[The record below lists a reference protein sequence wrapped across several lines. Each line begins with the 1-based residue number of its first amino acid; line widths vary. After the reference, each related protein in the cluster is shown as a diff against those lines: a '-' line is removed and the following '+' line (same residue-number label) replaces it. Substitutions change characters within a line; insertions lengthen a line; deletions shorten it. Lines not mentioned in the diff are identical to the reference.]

1 MSWSKVS
8 SGSIAFRYYPYGFI
22 FDVAG
27 CCIFY
32 NDIKHKY
39 YDFAFLNSKI
49 SKSILSAIS
58 PTLNYEAGQIASL
71 PIIFDNEYSTVINST
86 VQNNIAISKID
97 WDSFET
103 SWDFIKHPFML
114 YGYQNDYGL
123 VNYKNANIVPPL
135 QYDYEKGIFEII
147 KGEKKS
153 PNQCLIEE
161 CFNAWSKYC
170 DDQFNNLKNNE
181 QELNRIFIEI
191 YSLQD
196 ELTPEVEDKDIKASC
211 RKADLG
217 REIRSLI
224 SYAVGCMFGR
234 YSPDVE
240 GLAYAGGEWDGSK
253 YFSFIP
259 DADNCIP
266 ITDEEYFTDDIAGRF
281 IEFVKV
287 VYGAE
292 TLEENLDF
300 IADALGNKGNSS
312 REVIRSYLLNDFYKD
327 HFKIYQKRPI
337 YWLFDSGKENGFKS
351 LIYMHRYNEDTIG
364 NLRIEYLHRIQKVY
378 ESEIARMQETID
390 NSADSR
396 EVAAAEKRKDKLT
409 RQLKETKDYDAKIA
423 HLALAR
429 IIIDLD
435 DGVKVNYEKIQT
447 DADGKVLDVLA
458 KI

>member
-1 MSWSKVS
+1 MSV
-8 SGSIAFRYYPYGFI
+8 IDQEER
-22 FDVAG
+22 
-27 CCIFY
+27 
-32 NDIKHKY
+32 
-39 YDFAFLNSKI
+39 I
-49 SKSILSAIS
+49 SKLKKMDNPTSKELRTRARDVLLTQAIAS
-58 PTLNYEAGQIASL
+58 EESVDGAEPAADLAGQL
-71 PIIFDNEYSTVINST
+71 P
-86 VQNNIAISKID
+86 
-97 WDSFET
+97 
-103 SWDFIKHPFML
+103 
-114 YGYQNDYGL
+114 GL
-123 VNYKNANIVPPL
+123 LRQLADAGRVDGPL
-135 QYDYEKGIFEII
+135 GRF
-147 KGEKKS
+147 
-153 PNQCLIEE
+153 
-161 CFNAWSKYC
+161 
-170 DDQFNNLKNNE
+170 
-181 QELNRIFIEI
+181 
-191 YSLQD
+191 
-196 ELTPEVEDKDIKASC
+196 
-211 RKADLG
+211 ADLG
-217 REIRSLI
+217 RDELHRLTALLAAYGLRDELKPEVTQDQVTLAHADARKDMAAFL

-234 YSPDVE
+234 YSLDVE
-240 GLAYAGGEWDGSK
+240 GLVFAGGEWDSSK
-253 YFSFIP
+253 YSSFIP

-266 ITDEEYFTDDIAGRF
+266 ITDEEYFTDDMAGRF

-327 HFKIYQKRPI
+327 HVKIYQKRPI

-364 NLRIEYLHRIQKVY
+364 NLRIEYLHKIQRVY

-390 NSADSR
+390 NSADAR

-429 IIIDLD
+429 IKIDLD
-435 DGVKVNYEKIQT
+435 DGVKVNYEKVQT